1 MGLIRATP
9 EQMLR
14 KLDTMCHADGL
25 SERQF
30 VQVGSWTA
38 KTGPSLNIA
47 KLNSIDLAQ
56 MRWMY
61 KQRKKS

>member
-1 MGLIRATP
+1 MGLILATP

-30 VQVGSWTA
+30 VQVGHWMA
-38 KTGPSLNIA
+38 KVGPEFKMEA
-47 KLNSIDLAQ
+47 LNSIDQAQ

-61 KQRKKS
+61 KRRKK